1 MLYRQIHCAS
11 KLFTNGLINRLGW
24 PLLVCAWL
32 LTGIVAAQT
41 SAPDVELQ
49 GILSREKIER
59 DEDVTL
65 NIFISNKSSVPIIL
79 SRITVLSESTAEKI
93 NDFVLPAEVPPFG
106 TIQGK
111 SILSNA
117 NNAKF
122 GAHKIVVTADY
133 FWPNNKVNLI
143 TTKTVT
149 LPLELTRRFEEEA
162 KGFPGGTAAFL
173 YLLLPVIPAFLSY
186 QIVEQI
192 RNKEKLK
199 MPEFETKHIAPAFL
213 LAIVVSFL
221 MVLGS
226 SSDADINYSDPVV
239 FITVL
244 FVSLVAGAIFS
255 VGKWLWYGY
264 RMWRW
269 GFSPNDLGPDYLR
282 KALLGPRAPE
292 EFKWVTGTVQGE
304 TWQGFQLRQPNG
316 ALVLGAQVWISTRD
330 QAKKAFRD
338 SKLHDRKLLVWL
350 AKKKKINVGMNE
362 PVTRGTT
369 GDKQFAVMDGLELF
383 ESSPGPDKPFIRLIP

>member
-1 MLYRQIHCAS
+1 MFDPRIRRAP
-11 KLFTNGLINRLGW
+11 KVFANGSIRRLVW

-32 LTGIVAAQT
+32 LTGIVGAQT
-41 SAPDVELQ
+41 TAPDVELQ

-65 NIFISNKSSVPIIL
+65 NVFVSNKSSVPIIL
-79 SRITVLSESTAEKI
+79 SRITVVSESTAEKI
-93 NDFVLPAEVPPFG
+93 NGFVLPAEVPPFG
-106 TIQGK
+106 TIPGQI
-111 SILSNA
+111 ILSNA
-117 NNAKF
+117 NDAKF

-133 FWPNNKVNLI
+133 FWSNDKVNRL

-162 KGFPGGTAAFL
+162 KGFPGGSAAFF

-199 MPEFETKHIAPAFL
+199 MPEFETKHIVPVFL

-221 MVLGS
+221 IVLGS
-226 SSDADINYSDPVV
+226 SRDANINYSDPRV

-244 FVSLVAGAIFS
+244 VVSMLAGAILS
-255 VGKWLWYGY
+255 VFKWLWYGY

-269 GFSPNDLGPDYLR
+269 GFSRNDREKKYLR

-304 TWQGFQLRQPNG
+304 KWEGFQLRQPNG
-316 ALVLGAQVWISTRD
+316 ALVLGAQVWVSPADI
-330 QAKKAFRD
+330 AKAAFRD
-338 SKLHDRKLLVWL
+338 NKLNDRKLLVWL

-362 PVTRGTT
+362 PVKRGETA
-369 GDKQFAVMDGLELF
+369 DEHLVVIDGLEHF
-383 ESSPGPDKPFIRLIP
+383 EPVPGDDKPFIRVVP

>member
-1 MLYRQIHCAS
+1 MFDPQIRRAP
-11 KLFTNGLINRLGW
+11 KAFTNGFIIRLVW
-24 PLLVCAWL
+24 PLLVCSWL
-32 LTGIVAAQT
+32 LTGNVAAQT

-49 GILSREKIER
+49 GILNREKIER

-65 NIFISNKSSVPIIL
+65 NVFVNNKSNVPLIL
-79 SRITVLSESTAEKI
+79 SRITVVSESTVNRI
-93 NDFVLPAEVPPFG
+93 NEFVLPAEVAPFG

-111 SILSNA
+111 IILSSA

-133 FWPNNKVNLI
+133 FWPSNKVNLL

-162 KGFPGGTAAFL
+162 KGFPGGSAAFF

-199 MPEFETKHIAPAFL
+199 MPEFETKHIVPVFL

-221 MVLGS
+221 LVLGS
-226 SSDADINYSDPVV
+226 SSDADINYSDFRV

-244 FVSLVAGAIFS
+244 VVSMLAGAIFS

-269 GFSPNDLGPDYLR
+269 GFSPNDRGKKYLR

-304 TWQGFQLRQPNG
+304 KWEGFQLRQPNG
-316 ALVLGAQVWISTRD
+316 ALVLGAQVQVSPAD
-330 QAKKAFRD
+330 KAKAAFRD
-338 SKLHDRKLLVWL
+338 NKLNDRKLLVWL
-350 AKKKKINVGMNE
+350 AKHKQIEVGMNE
-362 PVTRGTT
+362 PVKRGATA
-369 GDKQFAVMDGLELF
+369 DEHLVVIDGLELF
-383 ESSPGPDKPFIRLIP
+383 EPTPGDDKPFIRVVP